1 MAKKGSQKKDGSS
14 RSGKR
19 KTCGE
24 YVEPQNMDDDIDSFH
39 KQRDIIPLDV
49 DADVGELSDD
59 EEEPIFDDEAINN
72 DEDED
77 DDDSQDKGAG
87 CKTYK
92 ATKVLKSK
100 QSLGDFDDEL
110 QDEEEDDEG
119 AQNIVWSGNR
129 SHDYHGGDNRDIE
142 EAAQKD
148 KIEVENDSRPPLSKT
163 LPANNRLLDRRI
175 KWTLMT
181 LQANVSYM

>member
-1 MAKKGSQKKDGSS
+1 MTRKNLFLMMRLLTMTRMKTMMTPKIRGLAAKLIKQQKFLRAK
-14 RSGKR
+14 
-19 KTCGE
+19 
-24 YVEPQNMDDDIDSFH
+24 F
-39 KQRDIIPLDV
+39 
-49 DADVGELSDD
+49 
-59 EEEPIFDDEAINN
+59 
-72 DEDED
+72 
-77 DDDSQDKGAG
+77 
-87 CKTYK
+87 
-92 ATKVLKSK
+92 
-100 QSLGDFDDEL
+100 GDFDDEL